1 MSISTLRTKINQ
13 RNQLLSQTRHFFAE
27 RGVLEVDT
35 SLMREFTVTDPYMSA
50 FSVVSATGKR
60 QGYLQTSPE
69 YAMKKLLSDG
79 SGDIFQ
85 LSKMFRAEENS
96 NIHLS
101 EFTLLEWYRLGFDHN
116 QLIQE
121 VCEFLKHIVG
131 HREVAILDYK
141 DCFLNLLSFDP
152 HSISLDKLTDKTR
165 SLLGE
170 LPNNLL
176 RDNYLTLL
184 FSEKIEPSFDLNSI
198 TVVTNYPA
206 SQASLA
212 KTRVVDG
219 VETADRFEVYL
230 NGIELA
236 NGFNELTDAKQQ
248 LTRFKMDIKIR
259 QQLGYP
265 KIEIDQNFIQCLE
278 KGLPDCAG
286 VALGFDRLL
295 MIKLSESN
303 IEKVVI

>member
-1 MSISTLRTKINQ
+1 MSESTQRQKIRQ
-13 RNQLLSQTRHFFAE
+13 RNQLFTQIRGFFEA
-27 RGVLEVDT
+27 RAVLEVDT
-35 SLMREFTVTDPYMSA
+35 PLLREFSVTDPYMSA
-50 FSVVSATGKR
+50 FSVFSPSGSKK
-60 QGYLQTSPE
+60 GYLQTSPE
-69 YAMKKLLSDG
+69 YAMKKLLSED

-85 LSKMFRAEENS
+85 LSKMFRAEERS

-121 VCEFLKHIVG
+121 VCEFIKYIVG
-131 HREVAILDYK
+131 YRDVAILDYK
-141 DCFLNLLSFDP
+141 DCFLSLLSFDP
-152 HSISLDKLTDKTR
+152 HNISLDELADKTR

-170 LPNNLL
+170 LPDNLL

-184 FSEKIEPSFDLNSI
+184 FSEKIEPSFDRISI

-212 KTRVVDG
+212 KTRVKDG
-219 VETADRFEVYL
+219 VETADRFEIYL
-230 NGIELA
+230 GGMELA
-236 NGFNELTDAKQQ
+236 NGFNELTDEKQQ
-248 LTRFKMDIKIR
+248 LIRFNADNEIR
-259 QQLGYP
+259 KQLGYAE
-265 KIEIDQNFIQCLE
+265 IEIDQSFIQCLE

-295 MIKLSESN
+295 MLKLGEAN
-303 IEKVVI
+303 IEKLVI

>member
-13 RNQLLSQTRHFFAE
+13 RNQLFRQVRHFFAA
-27 RGVLEVDT
+27 RDVLEVDT
-35 SLMREFTVTDPYMSA
+35 PLVRQFTVTDPYMSA
-50 FSVVSATGKR
+50 FSVVSTTGKR

-101 EFTLLEWYRLGFDHN
+101 EFCLLEWYRLSFDHN

-121 VCEFLKHIVG
+121 VCELIKYIVG
-131 HREVAILDYK
+131 HREVVILDYK
-141 DCFLNLLSFDP
+141 DCFLSLLSIDP
-152 HSISLDKLTDKTR
+152 NSILLDELADKTR

-170 LPNNLL
+170 LPDNLL

-184 FSEKIEPSFDLNSI
+184 FSEKIEPRFDPRSI

-212 KTRVVDG
+212 KTRVIDG
-219 VETADRFEVYL
+219 TEIADRFEVYL

-236 NGFNELTDAKQQ
+236 NGFNELTDVKQQ
-248 LTRFKMDIKIR
+248 VMRFEKDNKIR
-259 QQLGYP
+259 KKLGYRQ
-265 KIEIDQNFIQCLE
+265 IEIDQGFIQCLE

-295 MIKLSESN
+295 MIKLGESN
-303 IEKVVI
+303 IETVVI

>member
-1 MSISTLRTKINQ
+1 M
-13 RNQLLSQTRHFFAE
+13 
-27 RGVLEVDT
+27 LEVDT
-35 SLMREFTVTDPYMSA
+35 SLLREFSVTDPYMSA
-50 FSVVSATGKR
+50 FSVFSPAGSKK
-60 QGYLQTSPE
+60 GYLQTSPE
-69 YAMKKLLSDG
+69 YAMKKLLTED

-85 LSKMFRAEENS
+85 LSKMFRAEESS

-131 HREVAILDYK
+131 HREVTILDYK
-141 DCFLNLLSFDP
+141 DCFLSLLSFDP
-152 HSISLDKLTDKTR
+152 HSISLDELADNTR

-170 LPNNLL
+170 LPDNLL

-184 FSEKIEPSFDLNSI
+184 FSEKIEPSFDPGSI
-198 TVVTNYPA
+198 TIVTNYPA

-219 VETADRFEVYL
+219 VEIADRFEVYL
-230 NGIELA
+230 GGMELA
-236 NGFNELTDAKQQ
+236 NGFNELTDVKQQ
-248 LTRFKMDIKIR
+248 VGRFKEDNKIR
-259 QQLGYP
+259 KKLGYRQT
-265 KIEIDQNFIQCLE
+265 EIDKGFIQCLE

-295 MIKLSESN
+295 MIKMGASN
-303 IEKVVI
+303 IKKVVI